1 LGLENFR
8 LIRGHLT
15 SEKCLENVSWLC
27 REWDWLRGIDYESQ
41 KAKLEELD
49 KDNDEKSREKV
60 TKMVS
65 VVSNI
70 QERIP
75 ALERS
80 HREMQQSLEHIM
92 KTLQELNGKMTMK

>member
-1 LGLENFR
+1 MIMSSVLYREV
-8 LIRGHLT
+8 
-15 SEKCLENVSWLC
+15 VSLY
-27 REWDWLRGIDYESQ
+27 IQ
-41 KAKLEELD
+41 
-49 KDNDEKSREKV
+49 EKV

-92 KTLQELNGKMTMK
+92 KTLLELNGKID

>member
-1 LGLENFR
+1 MTKRAGWVNVFDNVFHDNYKR
-8 LIRGHLT
+8 W
-15 SEKCLENVSWLC
+15 CL
-27 REWDWLRGIDYESQ
+27 Q
-41 KAKLEELD
+41 
-49 KDNDEKSREKV
+49 EKV

>member
-1 LGLENFR
+1 MAYILFISFVVLMPILFNNMLVQYILGLENFR

-15 SEKCLENVSWLC
+15 SEKCLEN
-27 REWDWLRGIDYESQ
+27 
-41 KAKLEELD
+41 
-49 KDNDEKSREKV
+49 EKV

-92 KTLQELNGKMTMK
+92 KTLQELNGKID

>member
-1 LGLENFR
+1 MSLY
-8 LIRGHLT
+8 I
-15 SEKCLENVSWLC
+15 
-27 REWDWLRGIDYESQ
+27 Q
-41 KAKLEELD
+41 
-49 KDNDEKSREKV
+49 EKV

-92 KTLQELNGKMTMK
+92 KTLQELNGKID

>member
-1 LGLENFR
+1 
-8 LIRGHLT
+8 
-15 SEKCLENVSWLC
+15 
-27 REWDWLRGIDYESQ
+27 
-41 KAKLEELD
+41 
-49 KDNDEKSREKV
+49 
-60 TKMVS
+60 MVS

-92 KTLQELNGKMTMK
+92 KTLQELNGKITKK